1 MGFDYDGRRFR
12 AVENSA
18 TGELDGKT
26 VFEYRQAGELVW
38 ATYSGGSIRMGHLLA
53 VMSENG
59 ELEMRYHHVNAA
71 GELQTGVGHSTP
83 TVLPDGRYQ
92 LTETWQWT
100 SGDRS
105 TGTSLLEE
113 ILP

>member
-1 MGFDYDGRRFR
+1 MGFHYDGRRFR
-12 AVENSA
+12 AVFNST
-18 TGELDGKT
+18 TGEVGGDT
-26 VFEYRQAGELVW
+26 VFAYRQDGDVVW
-38 ATYSGGSIRMGHLLA
+38 ATYSGGSIRVGHLVA

-59 ELEMRYHHVNAA
+59 ELDMRYHHVNAK
-71 GELQTGVGHSTP
+71 GELQTGVCRSVP
-83 TVLPDGRYQ
+83 SVLPDGRYQ
-92 LTETWQWT
+92 LAETWQWT

>member
-12 AVENSA
+12 AVRNSA
-18 TGELDGKT
+18 SGEVGGET
-26 VFEYRQAGELVW
+26 VFEYRQAGDLVW
-38 ATYSGGSIRMGHLLA
+38 ATYAGGSIRLGHLVAL
-53 VMSENG
+53 MSENG

-71 GELQTGVGHSTP
+71 GALQTGVCHSTP

-92 LTETWQWT
+92 LAETWQWT

-105 TGTSLLEE
+105 AGTSLLEE

>member
-1 MGFDYDGRRFR
+1 MGFDYNGRRFR
-12 AVENSA
+12 AVANSGS
-18 TGELDGKT
+18 GEVGEGT
-26 VFEYRQAGELVW
+26 VFAYRQEGNLVW
-38 ATYSGGSIRMGHLLA
+38 ATYAGGAIRLGHLVAL
-53 VMSENG
+53 MGENG

-71 GELQTGVGHSTP
+71 GELQTGVCHSEP

-92 LTETWQWT
+92 IAESWQWT

-105 TGTSLLEE
+105 AGTSLLEE